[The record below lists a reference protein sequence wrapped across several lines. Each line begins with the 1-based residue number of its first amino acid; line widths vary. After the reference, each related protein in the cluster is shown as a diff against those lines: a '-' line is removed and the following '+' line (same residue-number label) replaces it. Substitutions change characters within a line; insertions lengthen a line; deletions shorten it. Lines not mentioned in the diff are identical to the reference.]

1 MRMPPWPADAT
12 MARWLRALPRL
23 AAVLAVTVG
32 AMALAGWALRL
43 PLLTRLAPALP
54 AMVPNTAV
62 AFVLAGAALWLLA
75 PEGASRWPRRVGHGL
90 ALLVVLFGV
99 AVLGACLWG
108 WRWCCWTPTG
118 VGATG
123 PRWCWCRCRP
133 RSRSSRCWATS
144 TRSATCTRWRP
155 GPGWRCRPRPPS

>member
-54 AMVPNTAV
+54 ALVPNNPV
-62 AFVLAGAALWLLA
+62 AFVL
-75 PEGASRWPRRVGHGL
+75 VGL
-90 ALLVVLFGV
+90 ALVLLDADRRGGHRPAMVLVPLSASV
-99 AVLGACLWG
+99 AFIALLGYVYQVRYLYQ
-108 WRWCCWTPTG
+108 
-118 VGATG
+118 VATG
-123 PRWCWCRCRP
+123 TGMALQTAATFLMLNGGLLGCRP
-133 RSRSSRCWATS
+133 GREPTRTFIASS
-144 TRSATCTRWRP
+144 P
-155 GPGWRCRPRPPS
+155 GGLLARRLVPA